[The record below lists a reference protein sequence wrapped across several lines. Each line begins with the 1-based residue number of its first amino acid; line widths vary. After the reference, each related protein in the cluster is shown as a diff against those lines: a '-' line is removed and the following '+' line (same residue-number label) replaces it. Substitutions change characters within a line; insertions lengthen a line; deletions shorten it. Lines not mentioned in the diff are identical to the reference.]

1 MNTLNASL
9 KGYIM
14 QSLAST
20 GKQRIVVH
28 ALTIEDAKQLAYAT
42 HGIEFYFKGYQS

>member
-1 MNTLNASL
+1 MSTSI
-9 KGYIM
+9 KTYIM

-20 GKQRIVVH
+20 GKQRITVQ
-28 ALTIEDAKQLAYAT
+28 ALTIAEAKRLAYDA

>member
-1 MNTLNASL
+1 MNTLNTSI

-20 GKQRIVVH
+20 GKQRVVVY
-28 ALTIEDAKQLAYAT
+28 ALTIEDAKQLAYAE

>member
-1 MNTLNASL
+1 MNTLNTSM

-28 ALTIEDAKQLAYAT
+28 ALTIDEAKQIAYTA